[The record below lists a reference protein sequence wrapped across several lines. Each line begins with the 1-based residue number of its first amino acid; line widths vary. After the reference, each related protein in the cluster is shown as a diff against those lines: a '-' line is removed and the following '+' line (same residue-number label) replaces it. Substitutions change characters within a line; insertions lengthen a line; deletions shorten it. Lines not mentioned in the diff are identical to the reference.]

1 MSDEQTLQGADYL
14 YKSLNA
20 QFNIDEAEG
29 IVEAFAAG
37 IGNKDSVGDIC
48 LPGGHSQ
55 AII

>member
-1 MSDEQTLQGADYL
+1 MNDEQILQDSDYS

-48 LPGGHSQ
+48 QSRLGPQ
-55 AII
+55 LE